1 MRKFFIRLLMI
12 TFCVLCFCGCS
23 SGDTTEE
30 TGQTTIQRKPGTPA
44 DSEEDTEEED
54 EDTLYMVQ
62 SFNCEEEKVILRS
75 LNYNNNYVFK
85 YTLNTTFFDKY
96 GDTTSSINFIP
107 GSIVT
112 IGDRRSD
119 GSIESLQMSDDVW
132 TFTDIQKYEID
143 TDNGIL
149 ELNDTNY
156 KLTDSTA
163 VFSNDVEGTLTDIGT
178 EDVLTVV
185 GMDKEI
191 LSIVVTT
198 GHGYITF
205 SNTDKFDGSL
215 VYIGSKIITMVSKD
229 MTVTVPEGS
238 YDVTVANDGYG
249 GTKTVEVV
257 RNETTLLDLS
267 ELEGE
272 GPKTCKLTV
281 TTTTVAESAIY
292 LDGTE
297 IENGKETEV
306 KYGKHTLSISVE
318 GYDTWTKTLY
328 VNSETANIS
337 VDPTESDTSSNSSE
351 SSSSSSSTDSSDTN
365 GNSSNSSSDT
375 TNSSSSTDSSD
386 STNSSTDS
394 SSSTSDS
401 TDSELDYLSTLS
413 DLISTLSGTSD

>member
-1 MRKFFIRLLMI
+1 MI
-12 TFCVLCFCGCS
+12 AFCIFCFCGCS
-23 SGDTTEE
+23 NDGTTEE
-30 TGQTTIQRKPGTPA
+30 TQEVTIQRKPGTPA
-44 DSEEDTEEED
+44 DGEEETEEES

-75 LNYNNNYVFK
+75 LNYNKNYVFK
-85 YTLNTTFFDKY
+85 YSLNTTFLDKY
-96 GDTTSSINFIP
+96 GDTTSSINFVS

-112 IGDRRSD
+112 IGDRGSD
-119 GSIESLQMSDDVW
+119 GSLKSLQMSDEVW
-132 TFTDIQKYEID
+132 TFSDIQKYEID
-143 TDNGIL
+143 ADNGIL

-163 VFSNDVEGTLTDIGT
+163 VFSNGIEGSLSDIGT

-185 GMDKEI
+185 GMDKDI
-191 LSIVVTT
+191 LSIDVTT
-198 GHGYITF
+198 GHGYISF

-215 VYIGSKIITMVSKD
+215 VYIGNKIITMVTKD

-272 GPKTCKLTV
+272 GPKTCKLTITA
-281 TTTTVAESAIY
+281 TTELETTIY
-292 LDGTE
+292 IDGTE
-297 IENGKETEV
+297 IENGEETEV
-306 KYGKHTLSISVE
+306 KYGRHILSISVE

-328 VNSETANIS
+328 VNSESANIS

-375 TNSSSSTDSSD
+375 TNSSSSTDSSG
-386 STNSSTDS
+386 STNSTTGS